1 MHGARCE
8 RRLRGANLLRAR
20 PPVAPFDLDAH
31 ALAAAKLVEV
41 QRGVEAGA
49 MEEVLLS
56 IIGRNESEAA
66 LRHDLLA
73 ATSQHLASP
82 IPSRRDQNRRTRP
95 FDKVETPTSDSRA

>member
-20 PPVAPFDLDAH
+20 PPVAPFDVEAH

-56 IIGRNESEAA
+56 IVGRNESEAA
-66 LRHDLLA
+66 LRHDLLD

-82 IPSRRDQNRRTRP
+82 YTFPRVQNRRTRP
-95 FDKVETPTSDSRA
+95 FEKVETATSE